1 MQRNLAGMPTRRG
14 CQVQQN
20 DHSND
25 GIASG
30 QRMTRAAALRKIK
43 ARAGIAKSSDPHE
56 AGRALQE
63 MQALMIEFKIDDP
76 ELVDVAF
83 SDTPRARGGR
93 GARPWLLVLA
103 ALVARVFHTQS
114 LQVSGRS
121 THYFQFVG
129 EPGARE
135 ISVHAYTVLF
145 RQLNAAR
152 KHHLKHVRVA
162 RNRLARGDQFA
173 LDWIASVAEM
183 LGGDVPMS
191 TELAIK
197 IKSKMAVFHPE
208 LKTVQVAACDTQL
221 ANRMDDY
228 AFGKAAGRDAKLH
241 TPVRAEPRRP
251 EHQLELFA

>member
-93 GARPWLLVLA
+93 ARD
-103 ALVARVFHTQS
+103 
-114 LQVSGRS
+114 
-121 THYFQFVG
+121 
-129 EPGARE
+129 PGC
-135 ISVHAYTVLF
+135 SF
-145 RQLNAAR
+145 
-152 KHHLKHVRVA
+152 
-162 RNRLARGDQFA
+162 
-173 LDWIASVAEM
+173 
-183 LGGDVPMS
+183 
-191 TELAIK
+191 
-197 IKSKMAVFHPE
+197 
-208 LKTVQVAACDTQL
+208 
-221 ANRMDDY
+221 
-228 AFGKAAGRDAKLH
+228 
-241 TPVRAEPRRP
+241 
-251 EHQLELFA
+251 